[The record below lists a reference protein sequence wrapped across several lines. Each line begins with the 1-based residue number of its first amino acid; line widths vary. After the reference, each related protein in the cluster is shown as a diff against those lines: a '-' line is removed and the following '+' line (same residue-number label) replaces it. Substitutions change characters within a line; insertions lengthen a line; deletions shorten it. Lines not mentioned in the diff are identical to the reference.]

1 MGGVIDTAAVP
12 GRVSWR
18 ERRAQRHRLKRLD
31 TLASRMG
38 ELYAIHD
45 LLARSERVVR
55 RGWIQGAWFSVDT
68 PQGDRDVTGFNLR
81 LVRDHAVNGA
91 CLVGAIVHAAGG
103 PRVVRS
109 QLVQRTLD
117 ITWYALREDG
127 DVPGGWCPSPVVRQM
142 RLQDLT
148 RWNDDRER
156 TSAEVVGLLA
166 RAQELAEDQRQRAM
180 REHREL
186 AAGDAGVADQDR
198 VTV

>member
-1 MGGVIDTAAVP
+1 MSGVIDRPGVP
-12 GRVSWR
+12 VRVDWR

-45 LLARSERVVR
+45 LLERSEGVVR

-68 PQGDRDVTGFNLR
+68 PSGDRAVSGFNLR
-81 LVRDHAVNGA
+81 LVRDHAVTGA

-127 DVPGGWCPSPVVRQM
+127 VIPGGWCPSPVVRQM

-148 RWNDDRER
+148 RWNDEEER
-156 TSAEVVGLLA
+156 TATEILGLLA
-166 RAQELAEDQRQRAM
+166 RAQELADDQRELAM

-186 AAGDAGVADQDR
+186 AADGAGVADEDR